1 MEIQQL
7 LNSALVK
14 TNEYIN
20 LTESKEVDLK
30 NAIETKNNL
39 ISTQS
44 ELIEK
49 LRNEMNDFLKV
60 SFASKW
66 MNEAERLKKKNEELT
81 TTNKSL
87 NQTLDNLTNSQ
98 NSKPKMYDKDTQT
111 DNIYIKTKKTT
122 YVLKENELYN
132 ENNKSIGIVC
142 SN

>member
-66 MNEAERLKKKNEELT
+66 MNEAERLKKKNEELSA
-81 TTNKSL
+81 TNKSL
-87 NQTLDNLTNSQ
+87 NQTLDNMTNS
-98 NSKPKMYDKDTQT
+98 KHPKTYEKDTQT
-111 DNIYIKTKKTT
+111 DKIRTFNAPHRVH
-122 YVLKENELYN
+122 VL
-132 ENNKSIGIVC
+132 IVL
-142 SN
+142 NQDI

>member
-66 MNEAERLKKKNEELT
+66 MNEAERLKKKNEELSA
-81 TTNKSL
+81 TNKSL
-87 NQTLDNLTNSQ
+87 NQTLDNLTNF
-98 NSKPKMYDKDTQT
+98 KHPKTYEKDTQT

-132 ENNKSIGIVC
+132 ENNKSIGVVC